1 MPKKSKRQ
9 KIIADLRRHARQ
21 TQSLHVTPA
30 PVAAQPSGSTF
41 QFRATISQHIGE
53 NPIDINA
60 AELTAIKRDLGKTLL
75 LSACAIGAEL
85 GLYWLR

>member
-41 QFRATISQHIGE
+41 QFRAPLLKPTGETITDE
-53 NPIDINA
+53 ET

-75 LSACAIGAEL
+75 LSACAIGVEL
-85 GLYWLR
+85 SLYWLR